1 MGANV
6 YEITPSICIVTGYD
20 PFGNLRLD
28 YNFTHNYEEV
38 ARKFYN
44 NTTTVPIDKL
54 RKLWEKLAY
63 DIIALKGE

>member
-1 MGANV
+1 M
-6 YEITPSICIVTGYD
+6 TGYS

-28 YNFTHNYEEV
+28 YKFTHNYEEV